1 MKRITARSRRR
12 KRWCGRSMRDDAA
25 AARRWQQFLW
35 LCDALRPLVDPER
48 SPPEPLPWPRDPA
61 DSLALLTM
69 AADHAIT
76 PALNFAIG
84 NDPALPA
91 EIADHL
97 AAGRY
102 LHAETHERILDGLN
116 SVAAILADHGRAA
129 GF

>member
-76 PALNFAIG
+76 PALSFAIG

-91 EIADHL
+91 EIADHP
-97 AAGRY
+97 AAVRY
-102 LHAETHERILDGLN
+102 PNAEQI
-116 SVAAILADHGRAA
+116 GRASCRER
-129 GF
+129 GCQYV

>member
-61 DSLALLTM
+61 DSPALLTM
-69 AADHAIT
+69 PADHALP
-76 PALNFAIG
+76 PAPSFAIG
-84 NDPALPA
+84 HAPAPPP
-91 EIADHL
+91 EIAAHTASVRYTIPDSNTRHT
-97 AAGRY
+97 AA
-102 LHAETHERILDGLN
+102 LQSHASH
-116 SVAAILADHGRAA
+116 
-129 GF
+129 